1 MLLILWL
8 VCALS
13 WQGLAA
19 AVMPVTAGLAAAA
32 TKTALAAQPSCHA
45 THADGVPA
53 TRGHPAPPGDDGCAA
68 CNACALATL
77 PAVTQA
83 WRAAVLPAVMAFP
96 EPLDRYASVTLA
108 APERPPRLPLA

>member
-1 MLLILWL
+1 
-8 VCALS
+8 
-13 WQGLAA
+13 
-19 AVMPVTAGLAAAA
+19 MPVTAAMAAAGTQAGLAAQ
-32 TKTALAAQPSCHA
+32 LPCHA

-53 TRGHPAPPGDDGCAA
+53 APGHPALPGDDGCAA

-77 PAVTQA
+77 PAVAHA